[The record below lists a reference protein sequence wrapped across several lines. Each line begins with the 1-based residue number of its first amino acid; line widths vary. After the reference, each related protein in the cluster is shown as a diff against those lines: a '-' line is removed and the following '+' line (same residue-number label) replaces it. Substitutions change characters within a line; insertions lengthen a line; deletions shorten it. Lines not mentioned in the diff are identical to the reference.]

1 MDQEPDVIELGL
13 ANGGVIFVA
22 GSAGDAEKALSDAA
36 RSGQSRLA
44 WFTDARS
51 GRAIG
56 INPAQV
62 VSLSAGESAN

>member
-1 MDQEPDVIELGL
+1 MEADAQAIELGL
-13 ANGGVIFVA
+13 ATGAVICVA

-44 WFTDARS
+44 WFTEART
-51 GRAIG
+51 GRAVG

-62 VSLSAGESAN
+62 VSLTAAEPAD

>member
-1 MDQEPDVIELGL
+1 VGEEPETIEVGL
-13 ANGGVIFVA
+13 ANGGVIFVSGA
-22 GSAGDAEKALSDAA
+22 VSDAEKALSDAA

-62 VSLSAGESAN
+62 VSLTAGESAN